1 MPATVSDFYIV
12 TFASREEAAHFGMQL
27 LDATTSPRG
36 IQLSA
41 TGPKPVA
48 FQSLM
53 SRGEQTAYV
62 SLGAAKLLAEIG
74 AGFAINSAPLPLREL
89 PDGLAL
95 LVGDQADSTA
105 YENRRV

>member
-1 MPATVSDFYIV
+1 MPAPVSDFFIV
-12 TFASREEAAHFGMQL
+12 TFSSREEVAHFGMQL

-41 TGPKPVA
+41 TGSRPVA

-53 SRGEQTAYV
+53 PRGEQTAYV
-62 SLGAAKLLAEIG
+62 SPGAAKLMAAIG
-74 AGFAINSAPLPLREL
+74 AGFVINSAPLPLREL

-95 LVGDQADSTA
+95 LVGDQADLTA